1 MVHMIGKHMDVDS
14 GLSTVSY
21 HPQEQDSEKLGAR

>member
-1 MVHMIGKHMDVDS
+1 MVHMIGKHVDVDS

-21 HPQEQDSEKLGAR
+21 HPQEQDPEK